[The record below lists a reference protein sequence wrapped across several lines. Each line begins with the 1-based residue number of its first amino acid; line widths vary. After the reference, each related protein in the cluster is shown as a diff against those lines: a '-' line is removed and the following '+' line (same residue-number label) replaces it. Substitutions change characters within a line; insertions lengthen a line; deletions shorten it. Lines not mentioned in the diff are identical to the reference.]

1 MTDPFSAPRRSRRRS
16 GRHRQQP
23 VRRTEST
30 PLPKEQAR
38 RNRDAAF
45 GAPNPKRTWID
56 TPAAPASAPSAPEAP
71 ADERTADARP
81 ADARPSDTVPVGTG
95 RADARPAD
103 ARETDAR
110 TGEARPAEAP
120 APRATTPS
128 SSSRTVRGA
137 RSASRASAA
146 SSTGS
151 LPHTAERRSF
161 PGAAPRSDEPAAAA
175 SATNGTAPAPSGAAG
190 GATAAPAA
198 TGASRSD
205 ATSSA
210 TERGTGTDAAAE
222 APRTAPSSSGA
233 EQTGASAPRGP
244 ERAVPRRPRGRRAAF
259 PLEQLET
266 SADGGPGES
275 APSPSPRGRRAAGVR
290 TPADEATPAS
300 AAPSGSGPA
309 AAAAGTASAPSTAAG
324 SGTAAAA
331 GTAAAVGASAAGSAS
346 SSPQDA
352 WTTSDQTPAP
362 AEAPLAPDHEV
373 APVVPSP
380 AEPEDDA
387 EHASPH
393 DEENALAHDRAARG
407 TDEPGSSPASAAPA
421 GDHDAPRDE
430 DREGVRDRPVA
441 VAAAALGAGA
451 GASAAAST
459 GAAASGTGA
468 AGGGASREGGGH
480 GAGRGGDASG
490 GGRSG
495 SDGSGG
501 SRSDGGRPSS
511 DDGSLAKVAGWT
523 VLTSALPG
531 SGLVTTRMRQIGV
544 IMLAVLLLAVATIA
558 AVLVIG
564 DPLRIAATLG
574 THRGVLIG
582 ALLVVVVVGLVWCLQ
597 IVLAN
602 LAQTTKE
609 RLEGAKRYL
618 ALALAAVMVIAV
630 AVPFGRGVQS
640 LWALQGLFGS
650 TSVFGGDG
658 EGLAEG
664 PDPWADTPRLNI
676 MLLGQDAGADRTGT
690 RPDTLMVASI
700 DTKTGQTALFSIP
713 RNLENVE
720 FPEGTVAAEE
730 FPDGFDYY
738 GKNENLINAVWA
750 WAEENKDLFPG
761 DPEPGLTATRWAVE
775 ETLGISTD
783 YYAMV
788 NLKGFED
795 LVNALGG
802 VDLVVERRIP
812 IGGGASEVEGYI
824 EPGEQK
830 LDGYHA
836 LWYARSR
843 EGSDDFNR
851 MCRQQRIVRAVAE
864 EADPTTLA
872 LSIPGLVTAT
882 ENNIVTDI
890 PVKNLDAFVELA
902 LRIKDGG
909 FTSYPITQDVTFSG
923 NPDFEYLEKWAAASI
938 EDSMAQE
945 PPESVLGETE
955 PGSSEPAETGAP
967 PEEDTASE
975 EPGAEE
981 TSEEE
986 SSAPEGS
993 GGASGEEETEE
1004 PEIAKDPLKSCL
1016 PGYEE

>member
-71 ADERTADARP
+71 ADEQT
-81 ADARPSDTVPVGTG
+81 ADARPSDIDPAGT
-95 RADARPAD
+95 RPAD
-103 ARETDAR
+103 ARHTDS
-110 TGEARPAEAP
+110 GPDEARPAEAS
-120 APRATTPS
+120 APRATTPT

-137 RSASRASAA
+137 RSSSRTSSS

-161 PGAAPRSDEPAAAA
+161 PGVAPRPDETAAAA
-175 SATNGTAPAPSGAAG
+175 SATSGTAPAPSGAAG
-190 GATAAPAA
+190 GATTAPAA
-198 TGASRSD
+198 TGASRSGG
-205 ATSSA
+205 TSSA
-210 TERGTGTDAAAE
+210 TERGTATDAGAE
-222 APRTAPSSSGA
+222 APRTAPSSPGA
-233 EQTGASAPRGP
+233 AQPGASEPQGP

-266 SADGGPGES
+266 SADGGPGAS
-275 APSPSPRGRRAAGVR
+275 APSPAPRGRRAAGVPS
-290 TPADEATPAS
+290 PADEATPAS
-300 AAPSGSGPA
+300 SAPSAGGPA
-309 AAAAGTASAPSTAAG
+309 AASGTAAAP
-324 SGTAAAA
+324 GTAAAA
-331 GTAAAVGASAAGSAS
+331 GTAAAGSAS

-352 WTTSDQTPAP
+352 WTTSEEAP
-362 AEAPLAPDHEV
+362 ATTEAPLAPGHEV
-373 APVVPSP
+373 APAVPSP
-380 AEPEDDA
+380 AEPEDEA

-393 DEENALAHDRAARG
+393 DDENALAHDPAARG
-407 TDEPGSSPASAAPA
+407 TDAPDSSPASAGPA
-421 GDHDAPRDE
+421 ADPDAPRDE
-430 DREGVRDRPVA
+430 DREGDRDRPAA
-441 VAAAALGAGA
+441 VAAAALGAGS
-451 GASAAAST
+451 GASASAST
-459 GAAASGTGA
+459 VAAASGPGA
-468 AGGGASREGGGH
+468 SGSASAGASGGGASREGGGH
-480 GAGRGGDASG
+480 GAGRDGDASG
-490 GGRSG
+490 GGRGGAGDSR
-495 SDGSGG
+495 SGG
-501 SRSDGGRPSS
+501 DRPSS

-544 IMLAVLLLAVATIA
+544 IMLAVLLLAAATIA
-558 AVLVIG
+558 AILVIG

-582 ALLVVVVVGLVWCLQ
+582 ALVVAVVVGLVWCLQ

-658 EGLAEG
+658 DGLAEG

-690 RPDTLMVASI
+690 RPDTIMVASI

-738 GKNENLINAVWA
+738 GKSENLINAVWA

-843 EGSDDFNR
+843 EGSNDFNR
-851 MCRQQRIVRAVAE
+851 MCRQQRIVRAVSE
-864 EADPTTLA
+864 EADPTSLA
-872 LSIPGLVTAT
+872 LSIPRLVTAT
-882 ENNIVTDI
+882 EENIQTDI
-890 PVKNLDAFVELA
+890 PVGNVDAFVELA

-923 NPDFEYLEKWAAASI
+923 NPDWEYLEEWVDASI
-938 EDSMAQE
+938 QDSMKND
-945 PPESVLGETE
+945 PPESVEGETE
-955 PGSSEPAETGAP
+955 PGSTEPAETGAP
-967 PEEDTASE
+967 PEEDTATTE
-975 EPGAEE
+975 EPTSEPTTTEETTTEESTPEEE
-981 TSEEE
+981 TS
-986 SSAPEGS
+986 SASTSAP
-993 GGASGEEETEE
+993 TEE
-1004 PEIAKDPLKSCL
+1004 ATPTDAPEIEQDPLKSCL
-1016 PGYEE
+1016 PGAEG

>member
-103 ARETDAR
+103 PRETEAR
-110 TGEARPAEAP
+110 ADEARPAEAP
-120 APRATTPS
+120 APRATTPT

-175 SATNGTAPAPSGAAG
+175 SATNGTAPSP
-190 GATAAPAA
+190 
-198 TGASRSD
+198 
-205 ATSSA
+205 
-210 TERGTGTDAAAE
+210 
-222 APRTAPSSSGA
+222 SGA

-266 SADGGPGES
+266 SADGGPGAS
-275 APSPSPRGRRAAGVR
+275 APSPSPRGRRAAGVP

-309 AAAAGTASAPSTAAG
+309 AAAAGTA
-324 SGTAAAA
+324 AAADA
-331 GTAAAVGASAAGSAS
+331 
-346 SSPQDA
+346 SPQDA

-451 GASAAAST
+451 GASAAASS
-459 GAAASGTGA
+459 GAAASGAASTGDA
-468 AGGGASREGGGH
+468 GGASLQGAGD
-480 GAGRGGDASG
+480 GAGRGGEASG

-495 SDGSGG
+495 SGGSGD
-501 SRSDGGRPSS
+501 SRSGGDRPSS

-602 LAQTTKE
+602 LAQTTME

-851 MCRQQRIVRAVAE
+851 MCRQQRIVRAVSE
-864 EADPTTLA
+864 EADPTSLA
-872 LSIPGLVTAT
+872 LSIPRLVTAT
-882 ENNIVTDI
+882 EENIQTDI
-890 PVKNLDAFVELA
+890 PVGNVDAFVELA

-923 NPDFEYLEKWAAASI
+923 NPDWEYLEEWTDASI
-938 EDSMAQE
+938 KDSMKND
-945 PPESVLGETE
+945 PPESVEGETE
-955 PGSSEPAETGAP
+955 PGSTEPAETGAP
-967 PEEDTASE
+967 PEEDTATTE
-975 EPGAEE
+975 EPTAEATTTEEE
-981 TSEEE
+981 TTTEESTTEEE
-986 SSAPEGS
+986 SSSATTSAPTEEATPTDAPEI
-993 GGASGEEETEE
+993 EQ
-1004 PEIAKDPLKSCL
+1004 DPLKSCL
-1016 PGYEE
+1016 PGAEG

>member
-151 LPHTAERRSF
+151 LPYTAERRSF

-175 SATNGTAPAPSGAAG
+175 SATNG
-190 GATAAPAA
+190 
-198 TGASRSD
+198 
-205 ATSSA
+205 
-210 TERGTGTDAAAE
+210 
-222 APRTAPSSSGA
+222 TAPSSSGA

-275 APSPSPRGRRAAGVR
+275 APSPSPRGRRAAGVP

-309 AAAAGTASAPSTAAG
+309 AAAAGTA
-324 SGTAAAA
+324 AAADA
-331 GTAAAVGASAAGSAS
+331 
-346 SSPQDA
+346 SPQDA

-430 DREGVRDRPVA
+430 DREGIRDRPVA

-451 GASAAAST
+451 GVSAAASS
-459 GAAASGTGA
+459 GAAASGAASTGDA
-468 AGGGASREGGGH
+468 GGASLQGAGD
-480 GAGRGGDASG
+480 GAGRGGEASG

-495 SDGSGG
+495 SGGSGD
-501 SRSDGGRPSS
+501 SRSGGDRPSS

-523 VLTSALPG
+523 VLTYALPG

-851 MCRQQRIVRAVAE
+851 MCRQQRIVRAVSE
-864 EADPTTLA
+864 EADPTSLA
-872 LSIPGLVTAT
+872 LSIPRLVTAT
-882 ENNIVTDI
+882 EENIQTDI
-890 PVKNLDAFVELA
+890 PVGNVDAFVELA

-923 NPDFEYLEKWAAASI
+923 NPDWEYLEEWTDASI
-938 EDSMAQE
+938 KDSMKND
-945 PPESVLGETE
+945 PPESVEGETE
-955 PGSSEPAETGAP
+955 PGSTEPAETGAP
-967 PEEDTASE
+967 PEEDTA
-975 EPGAEE
+975 
-981 TSEEE
+981 T
-986 SSAPEGS
+986 
-993 GGASGEEETEE
+993 TEE
-1004 PEIAKDPLKSCL
+1004 PTAEATTT
-1016 PGYEE
+1016 E

>member
-56 TPAAPASAPSAPEAP
+56 TAATPASAPSAPEAP
-71 ADERTADARP
+71 ADERTADGRP
-81 ADARPSDTVPVGTG
+81 ADARPADAVPTGTP

-103 ARETDAR
+103 PREADAR
-110 TGEARPAEAP
+110 TDEARPAEVP

-137 RSASRASAA
+137 RPASRASSA

-175 SATNGTAPAPSGAAG
+175 SAMNG
-190 GATAAPAA
+190 
-198 TGASRSD
+198 
-205 ATSSA
+205 
-210 TERGTGTDAAAE
+210 
-222 APRTAPSSSGA
+222 TAPSSSGA

-266 SADGGPGES
+266 SADGGPGAS
-275 APSPSPRGRRAAGVR
+275 APSPSPRGRRAAGVP
-290 TPADEATPAS
+290 TSADEATSAS
-300 AAPSGSGPA
+300 AAPSGSSPA
-309 AAAAGTASAPSTAAG
+309 AAPPGTASAPSTAAG
-324 SGTAAAA
+324 SGTAAAT
-331 GTAAAVGASAAGSAS
+331 GTGAAAGALATGSAS
-346 SSPQDA
+346 SFPQDA
-352 WTTSDQTPAP
+352 WTTSDQTSAA
-362 AEAPLAPDHEV
+362 AEAPLAPGHEV

-380 AEPEDDA
+380 AEHEDDA

-407 TDEPGSSPASAAPA
+407 TDTDTNEPGSSPASAAP
-421 GDHDAPRDE
+421 DAPRDE
-430 DREGVRDRPVA
+430 DREEDRDRPVA

-451 GASAAAST
+451 GATAAST
-459 GAAASGTGA
+459 GD
-468 AGGGASREGGGH
+468 AGGGASRESGGQ
-480 GAGRGGDASG
+480 GAGRGGEASG

-495 SDGSGG
+495 SGGSGG
-501 SRSDGGRPSS
+501 SRSGGDRPSS

-558 AVLVIG
+558 AILVIG

-582 ALLVVVVVGLVWCLQ
+582 ALVVVVVVGLVWCLQ

-658 EGLAEG
+658 DGLAEG

-690 RPDTLMVASI
+690 RPDTIMVASI

-761 DPEPGLTATRWAVE
+761 DLEPGLTATRWAVE

-851 MCRQQRIVRAVAE
+851 MCRQHRIVRAVSE
-864 EADPTTLA
+864 EADPTSLA
-872 LSIPGLVTAT
+872 LSIPRLVTAT
-882 ENNIVTDI
+882 EENIQTDI
-890 PVKNLDAFVELA
+890 PVGNVDAFVELA

-923 NPDFEYLEKWAAASI
+923 NPDWEYLEEWVDASI
-938 EDSMAQE
+938 QDSMKND
-945 PPESVLGETE
+945 PPESVEGETE
-955 PGSSEPAETGAP
+955 PGSTEPAETGAP
-967 PEEDTASE
+967 PEEDTATTE
-975 EPGAEE
+975 EPTSEPTTTEEETTTEESTTEEE
-981 TSEEE
+981 TS
-986 SSAPEGS
+986 SASTSAP
-993 GGASGEEETEE
+993 AEEATPTDA
-1004 PEIAKDPLKSCL
+1004 PEIEQDPLKSCL
-1016 PGYEE
+1016 PGAEG

>member
-1 MTDPFSAPRRSRRRS
+1 MTDPFSAPRRIRRRS

-23 VRRTEST
+23 VRRAEST

-56 TPAAPASAPSAPEAP
+56 TPAASASAPSAPEAP
-71 ADERTADARP
+71 ADEPRTADAPR
-81 ADARPSDTVPVGTG
+81 SD
-95 RADARPAD
+95 D
-103 ARETDAR
+103 
-110 TGEARPAEAP
+110 RPAESP
-120 APRATTPS
+120 APRAATPA

-137 RSASRASAA
+137 RSTSRTASS

-161 PGAAPRSDEPAAAA
+161 PGV
-175 SATNGTAPAPSGAAG
+175 AG
-190 GATAAPAA
+190 P
-198 TGASRSD
+198 SRSD
-205 ATSSA
+205 A
-210 TERGTGTDAAAE
+210 DAAAPDEGAKIASEPSRVEPDE
-222 APRTAPSSSGA
+222 AVMGGA
-233 EQTGASAPRGP
+233 EKNAATGPRASSAAAAAAQPEAQGP
-244 ERAVPRRPRGRRAAF
+244 ERTIPRRPRGRRAAF
-259 PLEQLET
+259 PLEQLES
-266 SADGGPGES
+266 SADPASNAPAASASAISSASAPGSPAAGAS
-275 APSPSPRGRRAAGVR
+275 APSPAPRGRRAASAPS
-290 TPADEATPAS
+290 PAAETTPAS
-300 AAPSGSGPA
+300 TTAPSE
-309 AAAAGTASAPSTAAG
+309 T
-324 SGTAAAA
+324 
-331 GTAAAVGASAAGSAS
+331 
-346 SSPQDA
+346 DA
-352 WTTSDQTPAP
+352 WTTSEATSSTSD
-362 AEAPLAPDHEV
+362 APLAPGDEA
-373 APVVPSP
+373 APATPSP
-380 AEPEDDA
+380 AEPAEDDTA
-387 EHASPH
+387 ATEALAPVESTSDERADGAVDERTAHRTDDRDSSAAAAALASNH
-393 DEENALAHDRAARG
+393 DAARDEESR
-407 TDEPGSSPASAAPA
+407 
-421 GDHDAPRDE
+421 E
-430 DREGVRDRPVA
+430 DRERPVA
-441 VAAAALGAGA
+441 VAAASLGAAGA
-451 GASAAAST
+451 GSAV
-459 GAAASGTGA
+459 
-468 AGGGASREGGGH
+468 AGGSGGRA
-480 GAGRGGDASG
+480 GAGSGSGGSGPGGSDRRGSG
-490 GGRSG
+490 GGDDRSG
-495 SDGSGG
+495 SDSPGSDRSRG
-501 SRSDGGRPSS
+501 SAS

-523 VLTSALPG
+523 VLTAALPG
-531 SGLVTTRMRQIGV
+531 SGLVTTRLRQIGV

-582 ALLVVVVVGLVWCLQ
+582 ALVVAVVVGLVWCLQ

-602 LAQTTKE
+602 LAQTTKQ

-650 TSVFGGDG
+650 TRVFGGEGD
-658 EGLAEG
+658 GLAKG
-664 PDPWADTPRLNI
+664 SDPWADTPRLNI

-690 RPDTLMVASI
+690 RPDTIMVASI
-700 DTKTGQTALFSIP
+700 DTETGQTALFSIP

-824 EPGEQK
+824 EPGEQT

-851 MCRQQRIVRAVAE
+851 MCRQQRIVRAVSE
-864 EADPTTLA
+864 EADPTSLA
-872 LSIPGLVTAT
+872 LSIPRLVTAT
-882 ENNIVTDI
+882 EENIQTDI
-890 PVKNLDAFVELA
+890 PVGNVDAFVELA

-923 NPDFEYLEKWAAASI
+923 NPDWEYLEEWVDASI
-938 EDSMAQE
+938 QDSMKQD
-945 PPESVLGETE
+945 PPESVQGETE
-955 PGSSEPAETGAP
+955 PGSTEPAETGAP
-967 PEEDTASE
+967 PEEDTAPTE
-975 EPGAEE
+975 EPTSEAPTTEE
-981 TSEEE
+981 TTEEETTEEE
-986 SSAPEGS
+986 STAEEASSSATASAPS
-993 GGASGEEETEE
+993 EEATPTDA
-1004 PEIAKDPLKSCL
+1004 PEIEQDPLKSCL
-1016 PGYEE
+1016 PGAAG

>member
-175 SATNGTAPAPSGAAG
+175 SATNGTAPAPSGTAGAA
-190 GATAAPAA
+190 AAAA
-198 TGASRSD
+198 GASRSD

-210 TERGTGTDAAAE
+210 TERGAMTDAAAE

-266 SADGGPGES
+266 SADGGRGES
-275 APSPSPRGRRAAGVR
+275 APSPSPRGRRAAGVP

-309 AAAAGTASAPSTAAG
+309 AAAAGTA
-324 SGTAAAA
+324 AAADA
-331 GTAAAVGASAAGSAS
+331 
-346 SSPQDA
+346 SPQDA

-451 GASAAAST
+451 GASVAASS
-459 GAAASGTGA
+459 GAAASGAASTGDA
-468 AGGGASREGGGH
+468 GGASLQGAGD
-480 GAGRGGDASG
+480 GAGRGGEASG

-495 SDGSGG
+495 SGGSGD
-501 SRSDGGRPSS
+501 SRSGGDRPSS

-851 MCRQQRIVRAVAE
+851 MCRQQRIVRAVSE
-864 EADPTTLA
+864 EADPTSLA
-872 LSIPGLVTAT
+872 LSIPRLVTAT
-882 ENNIVTDI
+882 EENIQTDI
-890 PVKNLDAFVELA
+890 PVGNVDAFVELA

-923 NPDFEYLEKWAAASI
+923 NPDWEYLEEWTDASI
-938 EDSMAQE
+938 KDSMKND
-945 PPESVLGETE
+945 PPESVEGETE
-955 PGSSEPAETGAP
+955 PGSTEPAETGAP
-967 PEEDTASE
+967 PEEDTATTE
-975 EPGAEE
+975 EPTAEATTTEEE
-981 TSEEE
+981 TTTEESTTEEE
-986 SSAPEGS
+986 SSSATTSAPTEEATPTDAPEI
-993 GGASGEEETEE
+993 EQ
-1004 PEIAKDPLKSCL
+1004 DPLKSCL
-1016 PGYEE
+1016 PGAEG

>member
-103 ARETDAR
+103 PRETDAR
-110 TGEARPAEAP
+110 TDEARPAEAP
-120 APRATTPS
+120 APRATTPT

-161 PGAAPRSDEPAAAA
+161 PGATPRSDEPAAAA
-175 SATNGTAPAPSGAAG
+175 SATNGTAPSP
-190 GATAAPAA
+190 
-198 TGASRSD
+198 
-205 ATSSA
+205 
-210 TERGTGTDAAAE
+210 
-222 APRTAPSSSGA
+222 SGA

-275 APSPSPRGRRAAGVR
+275 APSPSPRGRRAAGVP

-309 AAAAGTASAPSTAAG
+309 AAAAGTA
-324 SGTAAAA
+324 AAA
-331 GTAAAVGASAAGSAS
+331 GASAAGSAS

-393 DEENALAHDRAARG
+393 DEENALAHDRTARG

-451 GASAAAST
+451 GVSAAASS
-459 GAAASGTGA
+459 GAAASGAASTGDA
-468 AGGGASREGGGH
+468 GGASLQGAGD
-480 GAGRGGDASG
+480 GAGRGGEASG

-495 SDGSGG
+495 SGGSGD
-501 SRSDGGRPSS
+501 SRSGGDRPSS

-658 EGLAEG
+658 DGLAEG

-851 MCRQQRIVRAVAE
+851 MCRQQRIVRAVSE
-864 EADPTTLA
+864 EADPTSLA
-872 LSIPGLVTAT
+872 LSIPRLVTAT
-882 ENNIVTDI
+882 EENIQTDI
-890 PVKNLDAFVELA
+890 PVGNVDAFVELA

-923 NPDFEYLEKWAAASI
+923 NPDWEYLEEWTDASI
-938 EDSMAQE
+938 KDSMKND
-945 PPESVLGETE
+945 PPESVEGETE
-955 PGSSEPAETGAP
+955 PGSTEPAETGAP
-967 PEEDTASE
+967 PEEDTATTE
-975 EPGAEE
+975 EPTAEATTTEEE
-981 TSEEE
+981 TTTEESTTEEE
-986 SSAPEGS
+986 SSSATTSAPTEEATPTDAPEI
-993 GGASGEEETEE
+993 EQ
-1004 PEIAKDPLKSCL
+1004 DPLKSCL
-1016 PGYEE
+1016 PGAEG

>member
-175 SATNGTAPAPSGAAG
+175 SATNGTAP
-190 GATAAPAA
+190 
-198 TGASRSD
+198 
-205 ATSSA
+205 
-210 TERGTGTDAAAE
+210 
-222 APRTAPSSSGA
+222 SSSGA

-275 APSPSPRGRRAAGVR
+275 APSPSPRGRRAAGVP

-309 AAAAGTASAPSTAAG
+309 AAAAGTA
-324 SGTAAAA
+324 AAADA
-331 GTAAAVGASAAGSAS
+331 
-346 SSPQDA
+346 SPQDA

-421 GDHDAPRDE
+421 GDHNAPRDE

-451 GASAAAST
+451 GASAAASS
-459 GAAASGTGA
+459 GAAASGAASTGDA
-468 AGGGASREGGGH
+468 GGASLQGAGD
-480 GAGRGGDASG
+480 GAGRGGEASG

-495 SDGSGG
+495 SGGSGD
-501 SRSDGGRPSS
+501 SRSGGDRPSS

-851 MCRQQRIVRAVAE
+851 MCRQQRIVRAVSE
-864 EADPTTLA
+864 EADPTSLA
-872 LSIPGLVTAT
+872 LSIPRLVTAT
-882 ENNIVTDI
+882 EENIQTDI
-890 PVKNLDAFVELA
+890 PVGNVDAFVELA

-923 NPDFEYLEKWAAASI
+923 NPDWEYLEEWTDASI
-938 EDSMAQE
+938 KDSMKND
-945 PPESVLGETE
+945 PPESVEGETE
-955 PGSSEPAETGAP
+955 PGSTEPAETGAP
-967 PEEDTASE
+967 PEEDTATTE
-975 EPGAEE
+975 EPTAEATTTEEE
-981 TSEEE
+981 TTTEESTTEEE
-986 SSAPEGS
+986 SSSATTSAPTEEATPTDAPEI
-993 GGASGEEETEE
+993 EQ
-1004 PEIAKDPLKSCL
+1004 DPLKSCL
-1016 PGYEE
+1016 PGAEG

>member
-103 ARETDAR
+103 PRETDAR
-110 TGEARPAEAP
+110 TDEARPAEAP
-120 APRATTPS
+120 APRATTPT

-175 SATNGTAPAPSGAAG
+175 SATNGTAP
-190 GATAAPAA
+190 
-198 TGASRSD
+198 
-205 ATSSA
+205 
-210 TERGTGTDAAAE
+210 
-222 APRTAPSSSGA
+222 SSSGA

-266 SADGGPGES
+266 SADGVPGES
-275 APSPSPRGRRAAGVR
+275 APSPSPRGRRAAGVP

-309 AAAAGTASAPSTAAG
+309 AAAAGTA
-324 SGTAAAA
+324 AAA
-331 GTAAAVGASAAGSAS
+331 GASAAGSAS

-380 AEPEDDA
+380 AELEDDA

-407 TDEPGSSPASAAPA
+407 TDEPGSSSASAAPA

-451 GASAAAST
+451 GVSAAASS
-459 GAAASGTGA
+459 GAAASGAASTGDA
-468 AGGGASREGGGH
+468 GGASLQGAGD
-480 GAGRGGDASG
+480 GAGRGGEASG

-495 SDGSGG
+495 SGGSGD
-501 SRSDGGRPSS
+501 SRSGGDRPSS

-544 IMLAVLLLAVATIA
+544 IMLAVLLLAAATIA
-558 AVLVIG
+558 AILVIG

-582 ALLVVVVVGLVWCLQ
+582 ALVVAVVVGLVWCLQ

-658 EGLAEG
+658 DGLAEG

-690 RPDTLMVASI
+690 RPDTIMVASI

-851 MCRQQRIVRAVAE
+851 MCRQQRIVRAVSE
-864 EADPTTLA
+864 EADPTSLA
-872 LSIPGLVTAT
+872 LSIPRLVTAT
-882 ENNIVTDI
+882 EENIQTDI
-890 PVKNLDAFVELA
+890 PVGNVDAFVELA

-909 FTSYPITQDVTFSG
+909 FSSYPITQDVTFSG
-923 NPDFEYLEKWAAASI
+923 NPDWEYLEEWVDASI
-938 EDSMAQE
+938 QDSMKND
-945 PPESVLGETE
+945 PPESVEGETE
-955 PGSSEPAETGAP
+955 PGSTEPAETGAP
-967 PEEDTASE
+967 PEEDTATTE
-975 EPGAEE
+975 EPSSEATTTEE
-981 TSEEE
+981 TT
-986 SSAPEGS
+986 
-993 GGASGEEETEE
+993 EEETPTEE
-1004 PEIAKDPLKSCL
+1004 STTEEGSSSATTSAPTEEATPTDAPEIEQDPLKSCL
-1016 PGYEE
+1016 PGAEG

>member
-45 GAPNPKRTWID
+45 GAPNPKRTWIA

-81 ADARPSDTVPVGTG
+81 ADARPSDTVPVGAR

-103 ARETDAR
+103 PRETDAR
-110 TGEARPAEAP
+110 TDEARPAEAP
-120 APRATTPS
+120 APRATTPT

-175 SATNGTAPAPSGAAG
+175 SATNGTAP
-190 GATAAPAA
+190 
-198 TGASRSD
+198 
-205 ATSSA
+205 
-210 TERGTGTDAAAE
+210 
-222 APRTAPSSSGA
+222 SSSDA

-266 SADGGPGES
+266 SADGGPGAS
-275 APSPSPRGRRAAGVR
+275 APSPSPRGRRAAGVP

-309 AAAAGTASAPSTAAG
+309 AAAAGTA
-324 SGTAAAA
+324 AAADA
-331 GTAAAVGASAAGSAS
+331 
-346 SSPQDA
+346 SPQDA

-407 TDEPGSSPASAAPA
+407 TDEPGSSPVSAAPA

-451 GASAAAST
+451 GASAAASS
-459 GAAASGTGA
+459 GAAASGAASTGDA
-468 AGGGASREGGGH
+468 GGASLQGAGD
-480 GAGRGGDASG
+480 GAGRGGEASG

-495 SDGSGG
+495 SGGSGD
-501 SRSDGGRPSS
+501 SRSGGDRPSS

-851 MCRQQRIVRAVAE
+851 MCRQQRIVRAVSE
-864 EADPTTLA
+864 EADPTSLA
-872 LSIPGLVTAT
+872 LSIPRLVTAT
-882 ENNIVTDI
+882 EENIQTDI
-890 PVKNLDAFVELA
+890 PVGNVDAFVELA

-923 NPDFEYLEKWAAASI
+923 NPDWEYLEEWTDASI
-938 EDSMAQE
+938 KDSMKND
-945 PPESVLGETE
+945 PPESVEGETE
-955 PGSSEPAETGAP
+955 PGSTEPAETGAP
-967 PEEDTASE
+967 PEEDTATTE
-975 EPGAEE
+975 EPTAEATTTEEE
-981 TSEEE
+981 TTTEESTTEEE
-986 SSAPEGS
+986 SSSATTSAPTEEATPTDAPEI
-993 GGASGEEETEE
+993 EQ
-1004 PEIAKDPLKSCL
+1004 DPLKSCL
-1016 PGYEE
+1016 PGAEG